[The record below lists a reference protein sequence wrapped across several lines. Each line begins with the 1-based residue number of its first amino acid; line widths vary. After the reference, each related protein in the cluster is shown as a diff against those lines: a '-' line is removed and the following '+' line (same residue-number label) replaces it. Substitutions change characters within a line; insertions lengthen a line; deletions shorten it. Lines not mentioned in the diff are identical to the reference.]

1 MFNIGRMEHGL
12 LRSEAVQQLECLKH
26 PSDSDHTDTVSRSKS
41 VQFELETLGAEMAQW
56 YERRSR
62 E

>member
-1 MFNIGRMEHGL
+1 MFNIGRMEHGI

-41 VQFELETLGAEMAQW
+41 VQSEFETLGAEMAQW
-56 YERRSR
+56 
-62 E
+62 